1 MNGSKDKK
9 MLQTLK
15 KMTHWSANNQKFC
28 RKNIFT
34 ESMILYLTE
43 NIEWAHNEW
52 FEKQKNVAD
61 FKKGHIGQQTTK
73 NCVEKIFSQHQEHS
87 IWIAWFFFQKT
98 DFDIFY
104 QNSWTDLNNEY
115 KDLNYRFTN
124 LQFTKLISNWKRNI
138 RWDHNEWFKR
148 QKISQTLKKWHI
160 VKQPKIVGKNI
171 FTASAIA
178 FLMLASNNR
187 VK

>member
-52 FEKQKNVAD
+52 FEKQKSAAD
-61 FKKGHIGQQTTK
+61 FKKNYTLDSKHPK
-73 NCVEKIFSQHQEHS
+73 
-87 IWIAWFFFQKT
+87 IWIAFQKT
-98 DFDIFY
+98 AFD
-104 QNSWTDLNNEY
+104 N
-115 KDLNYRFTN
+115 
-124 LQFTKLISNWKRNI
+124 
-138 RWDHNEWFKR
+138 
-148 QKISQTLKKWHI
+148 
-160 VKQPKIVGKNI
+160 
-171 FTASAIA
+171 
-178 FLMLASNNR
+178 
-187 VK
+187 